1 MSRKRLVQII
11 VIVLIVITLAVLFFA
26 KQSARAAELSQPE
39 VTLPAA
45 SAAAEG
51 HADSVIVEAQDVLDT
66 EMPAVTASDIIA
78 QDDAAPESVEVE
90 PLFVSSIDEEA
101 LRSSG
106 MPVMIQFFSTTC
118 VPCMSMMDDLRA
130 FYSENY
136 GRVKVVALNIE
147 EHPEAA
153 MDYPVVVVPTQLFFT
168 SEGELYVPS
177 SRIRA
182 SVGGFASFV
191 YTDTQELA
199 YVVHQGVLDKE
210 QMERIAAD
218 AGAEP

>member
-1 MSRKRLVQII
+1 
-11 VIVLIVITLAVLFFA
+11 
-26 KQSARAAELSQPE
+26 
-39 VTLPAA
+39 
-45 SAAAEG
+45 
-51 HADSVIVEAQDVLDT
+51 
-66 EMPAVTASDIIA
+66 
-78 QDDAAPESVEVE
+78 
-90 PLFVSSIDEEA
+90 
-101 LRSSG
+101 
-106 MPVMIQFFSTTC
+106 MIQFFSTTC

-147 EHPEAA
+147 EYPEAA

>member
-1 MSRKRLVQII
+1 MSRKRLLQII
-11 VIVLIVITLAVLFFA
+11 VIVLIAIAIAVLFFA
-26 KQSARAAELSQPE
+26 KQSARSAELSQPE
-39 VTLPAA
+39 VSLPAA
-45 SAAAEG
+45 SAAAED
-51 HADSVIVEAQDVLDT
+51 HADPVIVETQDDT
-66 EMPAVTASDIIA
+66 EVEMLADTASDSIG

-90 PLFVSSIDEEA
+90 PLFVSSIDEEV

-106 MPVMIQFFSTTC
+106 MPVMIQFYSTTC

-153 MDYPVVVVPTQLFFT
+153 MEYPVVVVPTQLFFT

>member
-11 VIVLIVITLAVLFFA
+11 VIVLIVIALAVLFFA

-51 HADSVIVEAQDVLDT
+51 HADSLIVEAQDVLDT

-78 QDDAAPESVEVE
+78 QDDAAPESIEVE

-106 MPVMIQFFSTTC
+106 MPS
-118 VPCMSMMDDLRA
+118 
-130 FYSENY
+130 
-136 GRVKVVALNIE
+136 
-147 EHPEAA
+147 
-153 MDYPVVVVPTQLFFT
+153 
-168 SEGELYVPS
+168 
-177 SRIRA
+177 
-182 SVGGFASFV
+182 
-191 YTDTQELA
+191 
-199 YVVHQGVLDKE
+199 
-210 QMERIAAD
+210 
-218 AGAEP
+218 

>member
-11 VIVLIVITLAVLFFA
+11 VIVLIAFALAVLFFA

-51 HADSVIVEAQDVLDT
+51 HADSVIVEAQDVL
-66 EMPAVTASDIIA
+66 EMPADTASDIIA

-147 EHPEAA
+147 EYPEAA

>member
-11 VIVLIVITLAVLFFA
+11 VIVLIVIALAVLFFA
-26 KQSARAAELSQPE
+26 KQSARSAELSQPE
-39 VTLPAA
+39 VTLPAT
-45 SAAAEG
+45 SVVTED
-51 HADSVIVEAQDVLDT
+51 HADSAIAGAQAVPDT
-66 EMPAVTASDIIA
+66 EMPAGTASGIIA
-78 QDDAAPESVEVE
+78 QDDAAPGSVEVE

-147 EHPEAA
+147 EYPEAA

>member
-11 VIVLIVITLAVLFFA
+11 VIALIVIALAVLFFA
-26 KQSARAAELSQPE
+26 KQSARSAELSQPE

-45 SAAAEG
+45 SAAAED
-51 HADSVIVEAQDVLDT
+51 HTDPVIVEAQDVLDT
-66 EMPAVTASDIIA
+66 EMPADSASDIIA
-78 QDDAAPESVEVE
+78 QDDAPESVEVE

-106 MPVMIQFFSTTC
+106 MPGMIQFFSTTC

-147 EHPEAA
+147 EYPEAA